1 MRKDKAMKR
10 RNIIISALLVLSFG
24 LMGINTA
31 KAQGGIFIMDEEELN
46 IRCETELPAGTF
58 IIPDLP
64 DKTDRPKLPKK
75 LPVVLSG
82 EEIESLL
89 EAPNIDKDSGIR
101 DRAMLETMYASGLR
115 VSELCSLR
123 MDSLNAKNG
132 LITIRQGKGN
142 KQRSVPIG
150 SLEDVSGISNRTIII
165 GPNNCSPFVDSQG
178 WVAGVK
184 DVCTCNSLAEFRL
197 CPRPADSCQ

>member
-64 DKTDRPKLPKK
+64 DHDTTWDY
-75 LPVVLSG
+75 
-82 EEIESLL
+82 
-89 EAPNIDKDSGIR
+89 
-101 DRAMLETMYASGLR
+101 T
-115 VSELCSLR
+115 
-123 MDSLNAKNG
+123 
-132 LITIRQGKGN
+132 
-142 KQRSVPIG
+142 PIG
-150 SLEDVSGISNRTIII
+150 DGLWLLGCLGCAYLLGRRKRKET
-165 GPNNCSPFVDSQG
+165 
-178 WVAGVK
+178 
-184 DVCTCNSLAEFRL
+184 E
-197 CPRPADSCQ
+197 